1 MAEENKRQNLG
12 RGLSALLGDVD
23 VEATPE
29 QGETATIG
37 GNSGNTVPVDALR
50 PSQYQPRHFFDDTE
64 LNELADSIRANGI
77 LQPILVRPTIG
88 GETEYEIIAG
98 ERRWRAA
105 QLAQLHEVPV
115 IIRELTDL
123 EALELALV
131 ENLQRE
137 DLSALEEAEGYS
149 QLMKEFNHTQELL
162 AQSVGKSRSHV
173 ANMLRL
179 LNLPEPVKV
188 LLNSRELSAGH
199 ARALLNASDPVGLA
213 KTIVKKGLNVRQTE
227 KLVTGG
233 SKKLK
238 KAPAATDPNTAALEN
253 DVSTLLGLAV
263 SINTKAHGGTIS
275 ISYESL
281 EQLDEI
287 LHRLSQGAHGHPIS
301 PPEDPLEDYLKDPVG
316 EAFSD
321 LDGEDKPQGDNVVT
335 LDSITSDDAPTSDSE
350 PVNEDVQKSE

>member
-1 MAEENKRQNLG
+1 MAEDSKRQNLG
-12 RGLSALLGDVD
+12 RGLSALLGDV
-23 VEATPE
+23 
-29 QGETATIG
+29 G
-37 GNSGNTVPVDALR
+37 VDAASEPEPHISAAGSNTLPVETLR
-50 PSQYQPRHFFDDTE
+50 PSRYQPRHFFDEDE
-64 LNELADSIRANGI
+64 LKELADSIRENGI
-77 LQPILVRPTIG
+77 LQPILVRPTQG
-88 GETEYEIIAG
+88 AETDYEIIAG

-115 IIRELTDL
+115 TIRDLTDL

-162 AQSVGKSRSHV
+162 ARSVGKSRSHV

-179 LNLPEPVKV
+179 LNLPDAVKA

-199 ARALLNASDPVGLA
+199 ARALLNAADPIGLA
-213 KTIVKKGLNVRQTE
+213 KTIVKRGLNVRQTE
-227 KLVTGG
+227 KLVSG
-233 SKKLK
+233 SGDKPNKSPK
-238 KAPAATDPNTAALEN
+238 TKDPNTAALEH

-263 SINTKAHGGTIS
+263 SINTKTKGGTIS
-275 ISYESL
+275 IAYESL

-301 PPEDPLEDYLKDPVG
+301 PAEDPLDEALNDPVG
-316 EAFSD
+316 ESFREEEIEPETQKENVVVQLDSTLPEDDSVDDPIDNLFSD
-321 LDGEDKPQGDNVVT
+321 KIG
-335 LDSITSDDAPTSDSE
+335 
-350 PVNEDVQKSE
+350 